1 MGRLS
6 VHTILW
12 CVAGAGA
19 LLGLAGCSAA
29 RYKAAADKE
38 AYALIARKSRGV
50 DNAPGQFSI
59 TQTNQWS
66 LGGLPQRD
74 ASADFLGDYGKTEI
88 GARVLTL
95 KEALSIAT
103 ARSRIMQSRKE
114 QLFVAALSLSLAR
127 HQWTPLFSAGGSG
140 RFDVDTERALDLV
153 PDPNNPSQPKVVLS
167 DKVVEQQKVNAGGR
181 VGAGWLIRDVG
192 RVTAAFSTDFLR
204 FLTGDPRSLTHSQL
218 GATFVRPLLQNAGFQ
233 QQLENL
239 TQAERDLLYEVRD
252 FARFR
257 KEFSVQIATAFY
269 GVLGNRDVARNS
281 HSNLISSQRNA
292 ERTRALALEGRVPQA
307 QLGRLDQQ
315 QLSVENAWIS
325 AVRSYRQSMDE
336 FKIQLG
342 ISVDTPIVLADDEL
356 DSLKILHPDV
366 SVEDAVQVAL
376 EARLDYLN
384 SRDQYADAVRKV
396 KVAKNGLKTQVDL
409 VANVSMNSGPD
420 SGRGFP
426 LPDPKRYNWS
436 AGLDVDLP
444 LDRKAQRNAYRTSL
458 IGADRAARDFSLK
471 EDQIKQQIRENWRL
485 LEQARRGYEI
495 AEIGMT
501 VAQRRVEE
509 QNLLAELGRA
519 NAQDQV
525 DAQNALNDVRNQ
537 RTQALVSHTISRLQ
551 FWSNMGILYIKDE
564 GDWEEKAPQ
573 KKTEQLHGNTK

>member
-1 MGRLS
+1 ML
-6 VHTILW
+6 
-12 CVAGAGA
+12 C
-19 LLGLAGCSAA
+19 LAGCSAA

-38 AYALIARKSRGV
+38 AYALIAKKSRGV

-59 TQTNQWS
+59 NQTNQWS
-66 LGGLPQRD
+66 LGGLPQRNE
-74 ASADFLGDYGKTEI
+74 SADFLGEYGKTEI

-103 ARSRIMQSRKE
+103 ARSRMMQSRKE

-281 HSNLISSQRNA
+281 HLNLISSQRNA

-356 DSLKILHPDV
+356 ASLKILHPDV

-384 SRDQYADAVRKV
+384 SRDQYSDAVRKV

-420 SGRGFP
+420 SGRGLP

-458 IGADRAARDFSLK
+458 IGADRAAREFSLK

-495 AEIGMT
+495 AEIGMA

-564 GDWEEKAPQ
+564 GDWEERAPQ